1 MQKGKWVVV
10 LLGIAFF
17 ISSCAAFDD
26 SMAAMKKTFPDG
38 WTNRRRT
45 TTRANRSIRISLKE
59 GRMYKVGDLAE
70 FTKVFSE
77 EDVILFAGITGD
89 GNPVHTSKEFAAKT
103 RFKERIAHGLLT
115 AGTISAA
122 IGMKLPGPGCLYLSQ
137 TLEFKAPVF
146 PGDEITARVEI
157 VEVISGKR
165 LRMKTRC
172 FNQDKVM
179 VIDGE
184 AIIVPPRQGGEAVRT
199 IKSNGE
205 EGTV

>member
-1 MQKGKWVVV
+1 MRKVEWVVV

-17 ISSCAAFDD
+17 ISSCAPFDD

-146 PGDEITARVEI
+146 LGDEITARVEI
-157 VEVISGKR
+157 VEVISRNR

-172 FNQDKVM
+172 FNQDNVL

-184 AIIVPPRQGGEAVRT
+184 AIIVPPPRGG
-199 IKSNGE
+199 
-205 EGTV
+205 GTE